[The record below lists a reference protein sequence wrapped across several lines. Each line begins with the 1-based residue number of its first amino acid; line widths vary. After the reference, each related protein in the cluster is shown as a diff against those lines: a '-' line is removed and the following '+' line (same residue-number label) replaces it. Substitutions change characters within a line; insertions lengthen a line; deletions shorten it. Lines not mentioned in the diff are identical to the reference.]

1 MGRARG
7 FKITCSP
14 TAMSWLRE
22 RLSISSHFHHQP
34 SDNAAAVIAADAR
47 AGLFGPVRLA
57 RPSACLGE
65 ISGGRINGGASP
77 PFVRVKAEDSSLKN
91 IRL

>member
-22 RLSISSHFHHQP
+22 RLSISST
-34 SDNAAAVIAADAR
+34 SIINLDNAAAVIAADAR
-47 AGLFGPVRLA
+47 AGL
-57 RPSACLGE
+57 SACQACSAFSLP
-65 ISGGRINGGASP
+65 GRDL
-77 PFVRVKAEDSSLKN
+77 RRTD
-91 IRL
+91 